1 MRSLAIWAG
10 IALLAASA
18 TSAQQVVSD
27 TVPHQAAAEVP
38 QDYGAPIALEL
49 AEEII
54 RAGIDLSKKLGLRQS
69 FAIVEPS
76 GELVAFA
83 RMNNVGYGSIRAA
96 QLKARTS
103 ARYRV
108 ATAVREQQVQAGR
121 LVILSNDE
129 VLAIGGGVPI
139 VRNGQV
145 IGAVGVSGGSA
156 EQDAFVGEEIARK
169 K

>member
-1 MRSLAIWAG
+1 
-10 IALLAASA
+10 
-18 TSAQQVVSD
+18 
-27 TVPHQAAAEVP
+27 
-38 QDYGAPIALEL
+38 
-49 AEEII
+49 
-54 RAGIDLSKKLGLRQS
+54 
-69 FAIVEPS
+69 
-76 GELVAFA
+76 
-83 RMNNVGYGSIRAA
+83 MNNVGYGSIRAA